1 MDTKVF
7 RKVSLERMSSPEQ
20 LDQVMQ
26 VTTPK
31 GWVALLSL
39 IVLVV
44 FAIFW
49 GIFGSIST
57 KVTGKGILI
66 KRGGVFSVGTDCSG
80 QVLDLKFA
88 VGETVHKGDIVAIV
102 DQPELSEQLESA
114 KVELQELIVKEKQ
127 LTDYESEGRKLNA
140 SSSANEQK
148 NLEFSIKADEDKLKW
163 LKARSESRAELLK
176 EGLVTKQDLI
186 DVQEKISSIEL
197 SIYKSRNELKK
208 VAIKRLDAK
217 RQREEDLLNVQQQ
230 IETQNQ
236 EIFSLG
242 KKLGRNTRITSPYT
256 GIVLEIMIDVEEVKE
271 QRNPILSL
279 ELTGEDFKHLEAVI
293 YVAAADGK
301 KVRTGMDA
309 QISPTTVKTEEY
321 GFIKGK
327 VTSVAEFPSTEDG
340 MMRVLQN
347 SNLVG
352 ILKDDDDP
360 IEIFAEL
367 MINKKTVSGFEWSSP
382 KGPPLEVHVG
392 TMCNTSITVRKQPP
406 ISLVIPLLRK
416 YLMGYNDPSTKHGKR
431 SSRKR

>member
-20 LDQVMQ
+20 LDEMMQ

-31 GWVALLSL
+31 GWVALVA
-39 IVLVV
+39 IIILVV
-44 FAIFW
+44 FAVFW

-66 KRGGVFSVGTDCSG
+66 KRGGVFNVETDSHG
-80 QVLDLKFA
+80 RVLDLKFA

-102 DQPELSEQLESA
+102 DQPELFEQLESA
-114 KVELQELIVKEKQ
+114 KVELQELNVAEKL
-127 LTDYESEGRKLNA
+127 LTDYESEGLKLNA
-140 SSSANEQK
+140 SSLANEQE

-163 LKARSESRAELLK
+163 LKARSEARAELLK
-176 EGLVTKQDLI
+176 EGLVTKRDLI
-186 DVQEKISSIEL
+186 EVKEQISSVEL
-197 SIYKSRNELKK
+197 SIHKSRNELKK
-208 VAIKRLDAK
+208 VSIKRLDAK
-217 RQREEDLLNVQQQ
+217 HKRKDTLLNIQQQ

-236 EIFSLG
+236 NIFSLE
-242 KKLGRNTRITSPYT
+242 KKLDRSTNITSPYT
-256 GIVLEIMIDVEEVKE
+256 GIVLEIKVNVGEVTE
-271 QRNPILSL
+271 RTEPILSL
-279 ELTGEDFKHLEAVI
+279 ELTGENFVHLESVI

-309 QISPTTVKTEEY
+309 QVSPTTVKTEEY

-327 VTSVAEFPSTEDG
+327 VTSVAKFPSTEDG

-347 SNLVG
+347 RNLVG

-367 MINKKTVSGFEWSSP
+367 LINEKTVSGLEWSSP
-382 KGPPLEVHVG
+382 KGPPLEIHVG
-392 TMCNTSITVRKQPP
+392 TICNTTITVRKQPP

-416 YLMGYNDPSTKHGKR
+416 YLMGSNNGKR
-431 SSRKR
+431 SSGKRK